1 MVVACKPKDAHQR
14 GVEAGSGVFNI
25 IMFFLAEWGQMVLKV
40 IDCEIELLPA
50 DLDQVHYS

>member
-1 MVVACKPKDAHQR
+1 MVAACQSKDAHQR
-14 GVEAGSGVFNI
+14 GVAAGSDVFNI
-25 IMFFLAEWGQMVLKV
+25 IMFFLAAWGQMELKV

>member
-1 MVVACKPKDAHQR
+1 MVVACQPKDAPQR
-14 GVEAGSGVFNI
+14 GVEAGSDVFNI
-25 IMFFLAEWGQMVLKV
+25 IMFFLAEWGQMELKV